1 MKKILPKKCT
11 MRLAHGNKPN
21 FGVVTVTTLST
32 FFSACVKVPS
42 NTRRASHCKLRNSA
56 LEF

>member
-1 MKKILPKKCT
+1 MKKILPKKMYHEARPWKQT
-11 MRLAHGNKPN
+11 QLWSSDGDNAKH
-21 FGVVTVTTLST
+21 

>member
-1 MKKILPKKCT
+1 MKKYYLKKCT

-32 FFSACVKVPS
+32 FFLGV
-42 NTRRASHCKLRNSA
+42 R
-56 LEF
+56 